1 MSKKL
6 RELEANLGQKDREIE
21 ILTRRIQELS
31 NAVNASKEKESAIV
45 GALMEAKATAER
57 IISNANHQA
66 GNVVQEADAI
76 RKNADELA
84 DKTIRSA
91 REEAEKIIE
100 ESNGQAAV
108 IIEKAHAEAKRRL
121 EQAEYSA
128 CEYTAALDRLNGK
141 LAQTAGAARKY
152 AEEFAEMVSLL
163 THEGDKE
170 LAQECKGLPGLLE
183 SSDEKQSL
191 PEQYQN
197 PADLMRSIYML
208 QGRETP
214 RPQEDFQ
221 DEAAKPLNAQEDT
234 NRAPEDDKVWTVDEV
249 VASPATDNAAKDA
262 ELDDELNALIEDVLN
277 ED

>member
-1 MSKKL
+1 MSKKI

-57 IISNANHQA
+57 IVSNANHQA
-66 GNVVQEADAI
+66 ENIVQEADAL
-76 RKNADELA
+76 RKSADELA
-84 DKTIRSA
+84 DNTISSA
-91 REEAEKIIE
+91 REQAEKIVE
-100 ESNGQAAV
+100 QSQGQAAV

-128 CEYTAALDRLNGK
+128 SEYTAALDRLNTK
-141 LAQTAGAARKY
+141 LSQTAGAAKKY
-152 AEEFAEMVSLL
+152 AEEFANMVSQLA
-163 THEGDKE
+163 HEGDKE
-170 LAQECKGLPGLLE
+170 LAQECKGLTGLLE
-183 SSDEKQSL
+183 NNGGTEGL

-197 PADLMRSIYML
+197 PADLMRSIYVL

-214 RPQEDFQ
+214 RPQEEIKDG
-221 DEAAKPLNAQEDT
+221 AAILPDAREKTSNS
-234 NRAPEDDKVWTVDEV
+234 PEEDKVWTVDEV
-249 VASPATDNAAKDA
+249 VGAPITDNAAKEA